1 MDESRLVSGESR
13 AAVKNRWL
21 SFGDTV
27 PNGRPIVFCL
37 PFAGGGA
44 SFYRPWTQLA
54 PKSLAIVPV
63 QPPGREERLLEKSFE
78 RMPDLVHAAADALA
92 PFLRTPYALFG
103 HSMGGMIAY
112 ELVQELGRRGAP
124 LPVHLFVS
132 GAPAPHVA
140 AQVPPIY
147 HLAEPQLLAEI
158 RRRYRGLPDEVL
170 ASRELLDLLLPRLR
184 ADLAVTGTYVY
195 REGPPLTCPITA
207 FGGDGD
213 ETVTPS
219 MIAAWRE
226 HTVVAFRAE
235 IFPGGHF
242 FLTDFA
248 SRIVSTLERAVG

>member
-1 MDESRLVSGESR
+1 
-13 AAVKNRWL
+13 
-21 SFGDTV
+21 
-27 PNGRPIVFCL
+27 VFCL

-44 SFYRPWTQLA
+44 SFYRPWAQLA
-54 PKSLAIVPV
+54 PKSVAIVPV
-63 QPPGREERLLEKSFE
+63 QPPGREDRLLETSFD
-78 RMPDLVHAAADALA
+78 RMPELVLAAADALT
-92 PFLRTPYALFG
+92 PFLRQPYALFG

-112 ELVQELGRRGAP
+112 ELVQELRRRRAP
-124 LPVHLFVS
+124 MPMHLFVS

-140 AQVPPIY
+140 AQIPPIY
-147 HLAEPQLLAEI
+147 HLPESQLLAEI

-184 ADLAVTGTYVY
+184 ADLAVTGTYLY
-195 REGPPLTCPITA
+195 RDSPPLTCPITA
-207 FGGDGD
+207 FGGSAD
-213 ETVTPS
+213 ETVTPA

-226 HTVVAFRAE
+226 HTVMAFESE